1 MFIDNNHASFKLW
14 WKVNLVKH
22 QKVSK
27 YYENGCGY
35 TTLLSWCLFPC
46 NGFHIHYN
54 GFLSTEIQ
62 DFLTAAEVLTSS
74 GIIQKLSEKEA
85 ATRGVL

>member
-1 MFIDNNHASFKLW
+1 MSI
-14 WKVNLVKH
+14 
-22 QKVSK
+22 
-27 YYENGCGY
+27 
-35 TTLLSWCLFPC
+35 PC